1 MKNSIKELAEIFRQQ
16 PKQVSIEE
24 IQNELGYHQQMIKK
38 TLFNNLYSL
47 KRKYPKRESF
57 EYWYMH
63 SMTKVY

>member
-47 KRKYPKRESF
+47 KGKYPKRESF

-63 SMTKVY
+63 SMTKIY